1 MSSISDKIKEA
12 KRIEELRLLQKKTTA
27 TKKNLSE
34 LKENGKIYQP
44 ETPKIEIIMIP
55 AQIITSEDL
64 SLLGIGELRGIHKRI
79 FGVEPP
85 HDKAHPKEWIA
96 NKIKGSLRNVPK
108 S

>member
-1 MSSISDKIKEA
+1 MSDKIKEA
-12 KRIEELRLLQKKTTA
+12 KRVEELRLLQKKTDA
-27 TKKNLSE
+27 TKKTLSE
-34 LKENGKIYQP
+34 LKENGKSYQP
-44 ETPKIEIIMIP
+44 EPPKIEVIMIP

-108 S
+108 T

>member
-1 MSSISDKIKEA
+1 MSGKIKEA
-12 KRIEELRLLQKKTTA
+12 KKTEELRLLQKKTA
-27 TKKNLSE
+27 ASKKKLE
-34 LKENGKIYQP
+34 ALKENGKSYQP
-44 ETPKIEIIMIP
+44 EPPKIEIIVIP